1 MYLEYV
7 CVGNWQEARRVVGPI
22 LTCLCTIFTDGLIG
36 IAVMMFLYGEN
47 LAKTKDFLPHTYPD
61 LDPSERKVNDV
72 GLEN

>member
-1 MYLEYV
+1 
-7 CVGNWQEARRVVGPI
+7 
-22 LTCLCTIFTDGLIG
+22 
-36 IAVMMFLYGEN
+36 MMFLYGEN